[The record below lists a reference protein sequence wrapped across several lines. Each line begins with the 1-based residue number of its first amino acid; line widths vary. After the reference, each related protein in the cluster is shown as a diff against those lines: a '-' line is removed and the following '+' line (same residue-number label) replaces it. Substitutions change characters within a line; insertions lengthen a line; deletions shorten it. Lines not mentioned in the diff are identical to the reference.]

1 MKRELFGGLIGTS
14 ISAVGTSIQ
23 TDEILQYISL
33 VITIIGGLISMV
45 IIPLVNW
52 YKQSKKDGKIDKEE
66 LQEGVQIISSG
77 IESIKENTKKED
89 TKE

>member
-1 MKRELFGGLIGTS
+1 
-14 ISAVGTSIQ
+14 
-23 TDEILQYISL
+23 
-33 VITIIGGLISMV
+33 MV

-52 YKQSKKDGKIDKEE
+52 YRESKKDGKIDKKE

-77 IESIKENTKKED
+77 IDSIKENTKKED